1 LVVGEGGR
9 AGEREGG
16 SVGEGEIVAVVSGGN
31 IDTAVLLRILAG
43 DTP

>member
-1 LVVGEGGR
+1 VGEGEGEGR
-9 AGEREGG
+9 SAGA
-16 SVGEGEIVAVVSGGN
+16 GEIVAVVSGGN